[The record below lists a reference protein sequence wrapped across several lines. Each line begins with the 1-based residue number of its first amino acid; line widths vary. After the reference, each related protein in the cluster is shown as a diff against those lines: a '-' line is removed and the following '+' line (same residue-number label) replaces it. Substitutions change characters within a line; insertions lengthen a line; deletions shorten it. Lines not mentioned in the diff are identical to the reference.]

1 MEAESHHA
9 TYNCTLRV
17 SVTGPT
23 TGLSNP
29 CLDTQRLLC
38 LVMYCSHGGEMEA
51 ESHCATYDCTLRVS
65 ATVLAT
71 ASVQSSDNGLLTWCT

>member
-1 MEAESHHA
+1 MEAESPRA

-17 SVTGPT
+17 SMTGPT

-29 CLDTQRLLC
+29 CLDTQNFLC
-38 LVMYCSHGGEMEA
+38 LVMYCSRGGKMEA
-51 ESHCATYDCTLRVS
+51 ESQHATYDCTLRVS

-71 ASVQSSDNGLLTWCT
+71 ASVQSSDNGLLTWCI